1 MLAKTQLFA
10 GFLLLQ
16 AQGNPLPKRRKCELV
31 VGLVVGGFPNAK
43 MPSKPRRARRLSNRG
58 HGPADSRKGPA
69 SRLPT
74 TNREVVSLDAISQG
88 FHSFC

>member
-1 MLAKTQLFA
+1 MLAETQLFA

-16 AQGNPLPKRRKCELV
+16 AQENPLPKWRKRELV
-31 VGLVVGGFPNAK
+31 GGLVSVK
-43 MPSKPRRARRLSNRG
+43 MPPKPRHARRLSNRG

-88 FHSFC
+88 FHSSC